1 MNPDG
6 SGGRRNPLPA
16 VAELMM
22 ESIIGRLNVTRT
34 RNSLHGRDDARP
46 APHVVIVGAGF
57 GGLAAATELAR
68 YDVDVTL
75 VDRQNHHL
83 FQPLLYQVATAG
95 LSPAD
100 VAAPIRS
107 IVKRQKRTSVLLDR
121 VDGVDHER
129 KVVSLASG
137 ARLTYDSLV
146 LATGATHSYF
156 GNEGWAKYA
165 PGIKTIDD
173 ALHVR
178 RQILLALERAE
189 TNRQED
195 VEERAEFLTF
205 VIIGGG
211 PTGVEMAGAVAELTR
226 HAAEM
231 DFHYITRRCV
241 RIILIEA
248 GQRLLSTFP
257 EKLSEAAKRS
267 LEKLGVEVRL
277 GSRVAQIDENGVVV
291 DGVLIPSA
299 TIIWAAGVKAS
310 PAARWLEVDP
320 DRAGRVVVDGNLQ
333 IAGRDGVYA
342 IGDTAAATGAAG
354 KAVPGIAP
362 AAKQQGIHAARHIA
376 AELGYRRMPAPFRYR
391 HFGSLATIGRKR
403 AVVDFGWV
411 RFSGLAA
418 WILWSTAHIYFLV
431 GFRNRLVVGANWFWN
446 YITFDRGARLITGLG
461 AEADQMQPIH
471 RSRGRAEDQVNA
483 APVGSSI
490 TGRVAAH

>member
-1 MNPDG
+1 M
-6 SGGRRNPLPA
+6 RRNPFSAA
-16 VAELMM
+16 VELMI
-22 ESIIGRLNVTRT
+22 ECIIGRLNVTRS
-34 RNSLHGRDDARP
+34 RNPLPGRDNARP

-57 GGLAAATELAR
+57 GGLAAAKELAR
-68 YDVDVTL
+68 YDIDVTL

-107 IVKRQKRTSVLLDR
+107 IVKGQKRTRVLLDR
-121 VDGVDHER
+121 VDGVDHDR

-137 ARLTYDSLV
+137 ASLAYDSLI

-156 GNEGWAKYA
+156 GNETWAKYA

-189 TNRQED
+189 TNRQEN

-248 GQRLLSTFP
+248 GTRLLSTFP
-257 EKLSEAAKRS
+257 ETLSEAAKRS

-277 GSRVAQIDENGVVV
+277 GSRVTQIDENGAVV
-291 DGVLIPSA
+291 DGALIRSA

-310 PAARWLEVDP
+310 PAARWLAVEP

-333 IAGRDGVYA
+333 IAGRDNIYA
-342 IGDTAAATGAAG
+342 IGDTAAATSAAG
-354 KAVPGIAP
+354 KPVPGIAP

-376 AELGYRRMPAPFRYR
+376 AELGHRQTPAPFRYR

-411 RFSGLAA
+411 GFSGLAA

-431 GFRNRLVVGANWFWN
+431 GFRNRFVVGANWFWN
-446 YITFDRGARLITGLG
+446 YITFERGACLITGLG
-461 AEADQMQPIH
+461 AGADPLQTIH
-471 RSRGRAEDQVNA
+471 DLRAGA
-483 APVGSSI
+483 AARCAGSSSD
-490 TGRVAAH
+490 VPHHP

>member
-1 MNPDG
+1 
-6 SGGRRNPLPA
+6 
-16 VAELMM
+16 
-22 ESIIGRLNVTRT
+22 VTRS
-34 RNSLHGRDDARP
+34 RQQLHSRGDAPP

-57 GGLAAATELAR
+57 GGLAAAKELAR

-75 VDRQNHHL
+75 IDRQNHHL

-107 IVKRQKRTSVLLDR
+107 IVKRQKRTRVLLDQ
-121 VDGVDHER
+121 VNGIDHEQ
-129 KVVSLASG
+129 KTVSLASG
-137 ARLTYDSLV
+137 ATVLYDSLI

-156 GNEGWAKYA
+156 GNEAWAKHA

-178 RQILLALERAE
+178 RRILLALERAE

-205 VIIGGG
+205 LIIGGG

-248 GQRLLSTFP
+248 GHRVLSTFP
-257 EKLSEAAKRS
+257 EKLSEAARCS
-267 LEKLGVEVRL
+267 LVKLGVEVRL
-277 GSRVAQIDENGVVV
+277 GSRVTQIDEHGAVV
-291 DGVLIPSA
+291 DGTLIRSA

-310 PAARWLEVDP
+310 PAAQWLDAEA
-320 DRAGRVVVDGNLQ
+320 DRAGRVVVDANLQ
-333 IAGRDGVYA
+333 IAGRAGVYA
-342 IGDTAAATGAAG
+342 IGDTAAATSAAG

-362 AAKQQGIHAARHIA
+362 AAKQQGVHVARYIGA
-376 AELGYRRMPAPFRYR
+376 QLGRCPPPPPFRYR

-403 AVVDFGWV
+403 AVVDLGWV

-418 WILWSTAHIYFLV
+418 WTLWSTAHIYFLA
-431 GFRNRLVVGANWFWN
+431 GFRNRFVVGANWLWN
-446 YITFDRGARLITGLG
+446 YITFERGARLITGLG
-461 AEADQMQPIH
+461 SELNTL
-471 RSRGRAEDQVNA
+471 SL
-483 APVGSSI
+483 APVVRSTAGMPAE
-490 TGRVAAH
+490 RELDAAAARRS